1 MFDKKIYMCESKN
14 LERKKWC
21 GIGTGTIFFDTDGK
35 HYPCSF
41 ITAMTFTS
49 TELMDICETDFNND
63 SLFTDENCSN
73 DCYIYPICP
82 ICYGANYMNC
92 KTFKI
97 RDKSKCRI
105 QKLIALFVADLHAKR
120 ILKDKTQYDEKILYG
135 LIESI
140 KKIRSLYLSDFS
152 KWL

>member
-1 MFDKKIYMCESKN
+1 
-14 LERKKWC
+14 
-21 GIGTGTIFFDTDGK
+21 
-35 HYPCSF
+35 
-41 ITAMTFTS
+41 
-49 TELMDICETDFNND
+49 
-63 SLFTDENCSN
+63 
-73 DCYIYPICP
+73 
-82 ICYGANYMNC
+82 MNC
-92 KTFKI
+92 KTFNI

-105 QKLIALFVADLHAKR
+105 QKLIAIFVAHLHAKR

>member
-1 MFDKKIYMCESKN
+1 
-14 LERKKWC
+14 
-21 GIGTGTIFFDTDGK
+21 
-35 HYPCSF
+35 
-41 ITAMTFTS
+41 
-49 TELMDICETDFNND
+49 
-63 SLFTDENCSN
+63 
-73 DCYIYPICP
+73 
-82 ICYGANYMNC
+82 MNC